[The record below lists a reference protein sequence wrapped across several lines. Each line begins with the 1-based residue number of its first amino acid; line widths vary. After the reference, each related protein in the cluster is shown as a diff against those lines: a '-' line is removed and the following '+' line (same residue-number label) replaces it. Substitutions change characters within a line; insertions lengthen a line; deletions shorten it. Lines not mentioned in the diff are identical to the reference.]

1 MKISKSQLKR
11 IIKEEISKV
20 LREAESVPETEE
32 ELNQRVDKLEKG
44 NKYWGLWKV
53 LETANDQLSD
63 ALGGLRSRDLTPDE
77 QVAEVVKVANTD
89 LEKHGYKV
97 ANMEELNDLFSTVL
111 EKVKDTYKKTAAL
124 RRSYYSQQEPDT
136 PSSAPRGPDAWKF
149 LGIE

>member
-20 LREAESVPETEE
+20 LREAESVPKTEE
-32 ELNQRVDKLEKG
+32 ELNHRVKELEEL
-44 NKYWGLWKV
+44 NPHWGLWQV
-53 LETANDQLSD
+53 LEAANDQLSD
-63 ALGGLRSRDLTPDE
+63 ALGGLRSREKTPGE
-77 QVAEVVKVANTD
+77 QIAEVVADANTD

-124 RRSYYSQQEPDT
+124 RRSYYSQQEPHT
-136 PSSAPRGPDAWKF
+136 PSSAPRGEKAYDF
-149 LGIE
+149 LGIK